1 MITFC
6 LCKLSLLL
14 LQIQLPADQTQFLL
28 PLILLTFTPSNLEYS
43 MEKFLQ
49 NETL

>member
-14 LQIQLPADQTQFLL
+14 LQIQLPADQTVFIT
-28 PLILLTFTPSNLEYS
+28 PILLTFTPSNLEYS